1 MPSGV
6 EHFSELS
13 GRLRNVRVLIAASMP
28 SGVEHSNICYDSCHR
43 RSSDRRL
50 DAFGR

>member
-6 EHFSELS
+6 EHTKAELDHW
-13 GRLRNVRVLIAASMP
+13 RERRLIAASMP
-28 SGVEHSNICYDSCHR
+28 SGVEHVSLRPNFFGWF
-43 RSSDRRL
+43 SDRRL

>member
-6 EHFSELS
+6 EHPMIALS
-13 GRLRNVRVLIAASMP
+13 VSMVMILIAASMP
-28 SGVEHSNICYDSCHR
+28 SGVEH
-43 RSSDRRL
+43 RSPALTQRFTVPSDRRL